1 MTCGRDMLGVVSAVR
16 VSTEEFLCR
25 RGETPRHSWVN
36 AYAYQHTRRPRL
48 LNYLLTRLLRMRIF
62 GIKFLTVLMTIVVIG
77 LSLTVY
83 ASKAKAQGVADGMNA
98 VFMGHSFFKPYAEL
112 MPEYTAN
119 AGIAG
124 HSQTIVF
131 SGGASGA
138 PEALW
143 NNASK
148 KLAITNALDT
158 GDVELF
164 GMTYH
169 PDYPGPTGYVNW
181 INYALDK
188 NPSTRFFIALPWIP
202 EPSAFTYELYAAI
215 WEAYKPSWYTFID
228 ELRSLFPNT
237 DIYSIPYGQSAVEL
251 REHYTAGDLPEIT
264 AMQGAKAT
272 SIFRDNLGHPGDILI
287 SQGTLVWLASI
298 YGVPLTNYP
307 HGPTYSIDL
316 NPIAQEIIDDQ
327 DPDYNAAYLTDSDGD
342 GVGDA
347 IDNCLLVANPDQ
359 SDVDEDGVGD
369 LCASTGC

>member
-1 MTCGRDMLGVVSAVR
+1 
-16 VSTEEFLCR
+16 
-25 RGETPRHSWVN
+25 
-36 AYAYQHTRRPRL
+36 
-48 LNYLLTRLLRMRIF
+48 MRIF

-83 ASKAKAQGVADGMNA
+83 ASKAKAQEPVDGMQA
-98 VFMGHSFFKPYAEL
+98 VFIGHSFFKPYALL

-131 SGGASGA
+131 SGGASGT

-158 GDVELF
+158 GDVQLF

-202 EPSAFTYELYAAI
+202 GPSNYTDAVYSAI
-215 WEAYKPSWYTFID
+215 WEAFKPSWHTFID
-228 ELRSLFPNT
+228 DLRSLFPNT
-237 DIYSIPYGQSAVEL
+237 DIFSIPYGQSAVEL
-251 REHYTAGDLPEIT
+251 RGHYTAGELPEIT
-264 AMQGAKAT
+264 AMQGTKAT
-272 SIFRDNLGHPGDILI
+272 SIFTDNLGHPGTILI
-287 SQGTLVWLASI
+287 DLGILVWLPAI
-298 YGVPLTNYP
+298 YGVDLTNYSY
-307 HGPTYSIDL
+307 GPTYSIDL
-316 NPIAQEIIDDQ
+316 KPIAQSIMDDH
-327 DPDYNAAYLTDSDGD
+327 DPNYNAAYLTDSDGD

-347 IDNCLLVANPDQ
+347 IDNCSLIANADQSDTDEDGVGDLCDNCLVIANPDQ

-369 LCASTGC
+369 LCASIGC

>member
-1 MTCGRDMLGVVSAVR
+1 
-16 VSTEEFLCR
+16 
-25 RGETPRHSWVN
+25 
-36 AYAYQHTRRPRL
+36 
-48 LNYLLTRLLRMRIF
+48 MRTF

-83 ASKAKAQGVADGMNA
+83 ASKAKAADGMQI
-98 VFMGHSFFKPYAEL
+98 VFMGHSFFVPYARL
-112 MPEYTAN
+112 MPEYAAN

-124 HSQTIVF
+124 HSQTVVF
-131 SGGASGA
+131 SGGSSGA

-158 GDVELF
+158 GDVEQLC
-164 GMTYH
+164 MTYH
-169 PDYPGPTGYVNW
+169 PDYPGTTGYVHW
-181 INYALDK
+181 INYALGK
-188 NPSTRFFIALPWIP
+188 NPSTRFCIALPWIP
-202 EPSAFTYELYAAI
+202 QPSAFTDEVYAAI
-215 WEAYKPSWYTFID
+215 WEAYQPSWSTFIE

-251 REHYTAGDLPEIT
+251 RGHYTAGDLPEIT

-272 SIFRDNLGHPGDILI
+272 SIFKDNLGHPGAILI
-287 SQGTLVWLASI
+287 DQGILVWLRAI
-298 YGVPLTNYP
+298 YGVDLTNYSY
-307 HGPTYSIDL
+307 GPTYSIDL
-316 NPIAQEIIDDQ
+316 KTIARSIMDGH

-359 SDVDEDGVGD
+359 SDGDGDGRGD
-369 LCASTGC
+369 ACQALPPGC